1 MKEPHEKIHQKYL
14 RPAEAAEYAR
24 VNRATIY
31 RWMNENLIKSHRV
44 GGVRLILISDI
55 DNMIEKQL
63 EKQISSDVRR
73 VQICANSV
81 AHAAKKGVDILSSDK
96 HTKLLDQKVKLY
108 KSINVRVP
116 DYIYDR
122 VQAIAAARLGGV
134 KASNV
139 VREILEQ
146 SMIDGVLSLANFR
159 PSNIKPKNA
168 PREE

>member
-1 MKEPHEKIHQKYL
+1 MKESRGKIHQKYL

-31 RWMNENLIKSHRV
+31 RWINENFIKSHRV

-55 DNMIEKQL
+55 ENMIEKQL
-63 EKQISSDVRR
+63 EKKISSDARKVR
-73 VQICANSV
+73 ICADSV
-81 AHAAKKGVDILSSDK
+81 AYAPKKGVEILSSEK
-96 HTKLLDQKVKLY
+96 HTKVLNQKVKLY

-122 VQAIAAARLGGV
+122 VQAIASARLGGV
-134 KASNV
+134 KVSNV

-146 SMIDGVLSLANFR
+146 SMIDGVLSR
-159 PSNIKPKNA
+159 SNLPLVK
-168 PREE
+168 